1 MTDFTFSG
9 NGFDSVMGGVYNAM
23 GFVDFY
29 TCVTIDGLSYLCTV
43 TKVKGGRRK
52 IGVSVKY
59 YDRENKEFMDSKRND
74 GDVKKR
80 LQELTIA
87 KYEIFMKLNKPF

>member
-1 MTDFTFSG
+1 MMDFTFSG
-9 NGFDSVMGGVYNAM
+9 NGFDSVTGSVYTAM

-29 TCVTIDGLSYLCTV
+29 ACVTVDGLSYLCNV

-52 IGVSVKY
+52 TGVSVKY
-59 YDRENKEFMDSKRND
+59 YDSENKKFRGSKRYD